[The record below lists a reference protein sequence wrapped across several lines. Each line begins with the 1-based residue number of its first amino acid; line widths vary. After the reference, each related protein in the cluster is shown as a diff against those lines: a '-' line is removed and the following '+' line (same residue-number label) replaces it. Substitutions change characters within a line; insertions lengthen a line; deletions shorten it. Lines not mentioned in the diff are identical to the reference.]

1 MAAEQGIELVGQ
13 VVISVPASL
22 PERKN
27 NVASQFGRA
36 LSALDDGGHQA
47 VACQLEGVIVV
58 AGALQQLDD
67 SRSVAAVD
75 SRPEGGSLLLG
86 VHLP

>member
-1 MAAEQGIELVGQ
+1 
-13 VVISVPASL
+13 
-22 PERKN
+22 
-27 NVASQFGRA
+27 VASQFGRA
-36 LSALDDGGHQA
+36 FGALDDGGHQA

-58 AGALQQLDD
+58 AGALQQVDD
-67 SRSVAAVD
+67 SRSIAAVD